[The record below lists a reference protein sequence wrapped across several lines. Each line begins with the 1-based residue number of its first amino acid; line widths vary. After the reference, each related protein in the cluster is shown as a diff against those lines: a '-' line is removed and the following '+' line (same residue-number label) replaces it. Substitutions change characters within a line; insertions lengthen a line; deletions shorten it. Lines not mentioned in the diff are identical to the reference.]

1 MFFIVTIFIIMKHE
15 NYNLILDVDSYKV
28 SHFKQYPPNTKK
40 LDAYIEARKLNNQE
54 LVFFGLQAFIK
65 KYLLNPITQ
74 SDIDEAENFLTE
86 HMGIFNRADWEY
98 VLKKHDGYLPI
109 EIKSV
114 DEGTVTKTSLPLLEV
129 TNTDEKLPW
138 LVTYIETALLR
149 SIWYPTSVATISR
162 EIKKIIARY
171 LSETTANFE
180 EQLPF
185 KLHDFGARGVSSY
198 ESSRIGGAAH
208 LLNFVG
214 SDTVEGAMFLKDYYD
229 GTNISFSIPASEHST
244 ITAWGKDY
252 ENKAHENIINQ
263 FLLEGKVI
271 ASVIDSY
278 DTFETATKTIS
289 RELKEKIINSKGTL
303 VVRPDSGKLPD
314 TIIALLNTLSSE
326 ENFGYTLNSKG
337 YKELPSYIRVIQ
349 GDGVDKNSIEDIL
362 FSMKENNYSAVNITF
377 GMGGALLQKLDR
389 DTYSFAMKVSA
400 IHDGNTW
407 KGVYKEPSND
417 KTKNSRRGR
426 FAIVQ
431 NDELEVVDL
440 EKLNQTN
447 LLKTRYK
454 DGKLY
459 NETDLKVIR
468 NKVEIN

>member
-1 MFFIVTIFIIMKHE
+1 MTKE
-15 NYNLILDVDSYKV
+15 KYNLILDVDSYKV
-28 SHFKQYPPNTKK
+28 THFNQYPQNTKK
-40 LDAYIEARKLNNQE
+40 LYAYIEARNLNSEE
-54 LVFFGLQAFIK
+54 LIFFGLQAFVK

-74 SDIDEAENFLTE
+74 DDIDEAEKFLLS
-86 HMGIFNRADWEY
+86 HIGVFNRDDWEY
-98 VLKKHDGYLPI
+98 ILNQHGGFLPI
-109 EIKSV
+109 EIKSL
-114 DEGTVTKTSLPLLEV
+114 DEGTVTNKKIPLLDI
-129 TNTDEKLPW
+129 TNTDEKVPW

-149 SIWYPTSVATISR
+149 SLWYPSSVATISR
-162 EIKKIIARY
+162 EIKKIIFRY
-171 LSETTANFE
+171 LDDTCTNFDD
-180 EQLPF
+180 QLPF

-208 LLNFVG
+208 LLNFLG

-229 GTNISFSIPASEHST
+229 GTDISYSIPASEHST
-244 ITAWGKDY
+244 ITAWGKDN

-278 DTFETATKTIS
+278 DTFETATKIIS
-289 RELKEKIINSKGTL
+289 SELKEKIINSKGTF

-314 TIIALLNTLSSE
+314 TIIELLDTLSSE

-349 GDGVDKNSIEDIL
+349 GDGVDKNSIENIL
-362 FSMKENNYSAVNITF
+362 FSMKENNYSAANITF

-400 IHDGNTW
+400 IHDGIIW
-407 KGVYKEPSND
+407 KDVFKEPSSD
-417 KTKNSRRGR
+417 QTKNSRRGR
-426 FAIVQ
+426 FAIVK
-431 NDELEVVDL
+431 NDELEVIDL
-440 EKLNQTN
+440 EKLSQTN

-459 NETDLKVIR
+459 NETDLKAIR

>member
-1 MFFIVTIFIIMKHE
+1 MTKE
-15 NYNLILDVDSYKV
+15 KYNLILDVDSYKV
-28 SHFKQYPPNTKK
+28 THFNQYPQNTKK
-40 LDAYIEARKLNNQE
+40 LYAYIEARNLNSEE
-54 LVFFGLQAFIK
+54 LIFFGLQAFVK

-74 SDIDEAENFLTE
+74 DDIDEAEKFLLS
-86 HMGIFNRADWEY
+86 HIGVFNRDDWEY
-98 VLKKHDGYLPI
+98 ILNEHGGFLPI
-109 EIKSV
+109 EIKSL
-114 DEGTVTKTSLPLLEV
+114 DEGTVTNKKIPLLDI
-129 TNTDEKLPW
+129 TNTDEKVPW

-149 SIWYPTSVATISR
+149 SLWYPSSVATISR
-162 EIKKIIARY
+162 EIKKIIFRY
-171 LSETTANFE
+171 LDDTCTNFDD
-180 EQLPF
+180 QLPF

-208 LLNFVG
+208 LLNFLG

-229 GTNISFSIPASEHST
+229 GTDISYSIPASEHST
-244 ITAWGKDY
+244 ITAWGKDN

-278 DTFETATKTIS
+278 DTFETASKTIS
-289 RELKEKIINSKGTL
+289 SELKEKIINSKGTL

-314 TIIALLNTLSSE
+314 TIIELLNTLSSE

-362 FSMKENNYSAVNITF
+362 ISMKENNYSAANITF

-407 KGVYKEPSND
+407 KDVYKEPSND

-426 FAIVQ
+426 FAIVK

>member
-1 MFFIVTIFIIMKHE
+1 MTKE
-15 NYNLILDVDSYKV
+15 KYNLILDVDSYKV
-28 SHFKQYPPNTKK
+28 THFNQYPQNTKK
-40 LDAYIEARKLNNQE
+40 LYAYIEARNLNSEE
-54 LVFFGLQAFIK
+54 LIFFGLQAFVK

-74 SDIDEAENFLTE
+74 DDIDEAEKFLLS
-86 HMGIFNRADWEY
+86 HIGVFNRDDWEY
-98 VLKKHDGYLPI
+98 ILNQHGGFLPI
-109 EIKSV
+109 EIKSL
-114 DEGTVTKTSLPLLEV
+114 DEGTVTNKKIPLLDI
-129 TNTDEKLPW
+129 TNTDEKVPW

-149 SIWYPTSVATISR
+149 SLWYPSSVATISR
-162 EIKKIIARY
+162 EIKKIIFRY
-171 LSETTANFE
+171 LDDTCTNFE
-180 EQLPF
+180 DQLPF

-208 LLNFVG
+208 LLNFLG

-229 GTNISFSIPASEHST
+229 GTDISYSIPASEHST
-244 ITAWGKDY
+244 ITAWGKDN

-278 DTFETATKTIS
+278 DTFETATKIIS
-289 RELKEKIINSKGTL
+289 SELKEKIINSKGTF

-314 TIIALLNTLSSE
+314 TIIELLNTLSSE

-349 GDGVDKNSIEDIL
+349 GDGVDKNSIENIL
-362 FSMKENNYSAVNITF
+362 FSMKENNYSAANITF

-400 IHDGNTW
+400 IHDGIIW
-407 KGVYKEPSND
+407 KDVYKEPSSD
-417 KTKNSRRGR
+417 QTKNSRRGR
-426 FAIVQ
+426 FAIVK
-431 NDELEVVDL
+431 NDELEVIDL
-440 EKLNQTN
+440 EKLSQTN

-459 NETDLKVIR
+459 NETDLKAIR

>member
-1 MFFIVTIFIIMKHE
+1 MTKE
-15 NYNLILDVDSYKV
+15 KYNLILDVDSYKV
-28 SHFKQYPPNTKK
+28 THFNQYPQNTKK
-40 LDAYIEARKLNNQE
+40 LYAYIEARNLNSEE
-54 LVFFGLQAFIK
+54 LIFFGLQAFVK

-74 SDIDEAENFLTE
+74 DDIDEAEKFLLS
-86 HMGIFNRADWEY
+86 HIGVFNRDDWEY
-98 VLKKHDGYLPI
+98 ILNEHGGFLPI
-109 EIKSV
+109 EIKSL
-114 DEGTVTKTSLPLLEV
+114 DEGTVTNKKIPLLDI
-129 TNTDEKLPW
+129 TNTDEKVPW

-149 SIWYPTSVATISR
+149 SLWYPSSVATISR
-162 EIKKIIARY
+162 EIKKIIFRY
-171 LSETTANFE
+171 LDDTCTNFDD
-180 EQLPF
+180 QLPF

-208 LLNFVG
+208 LLNFLG

-229 GTNISFSIPASEHST
+229 GTDISVSIPASEHST
-244 ITAWGKDY
+244 ITAWGRDSEK
-252 ENKAHENIINQ
+252 KAHENIINK
-263 FLLEGKVI
+263 FLLEGKVV

-278 DTFETATKTIS
+278 DTIETAAKTIS
-289 RELKEKIINSKGTL
+289 SELKEKIINSKGTL

-314 TIIALLNTLSSE
+314 TIIELLDTLSSE

-362 FSMKENNYSAVNITF
+362 FSIKENNYSAANITF
-377 GMGGALLQKLDR
+377 GMGGALLQKVDR

-400 IHDGNTW
+400 IHDGITW
-407 KGVYKEPSND
+407 KDVYKEPSND

-426 FAIVQ
+426 FAIVE
-431 NDELEVVDL
+431 NDELEVIDL

-459 NETDLKVIR
+459 NETDLKTIR

>member
-1 MFFIVTIFIIMKHE
+1 VTKE
-15 NYNLILDVDSYKV
+15 KYNLILDVDSYKV
-28 SHFKQYPPNTKK
+28 THFNQYPQNTKK
-40 LDAYIEARKLNNQE
+40 LYAYIEARNLNSEE
-54 LVFFGLQAFIK
+54 LIFFGLQAFVK

-74 SDIDEAENFLTE
+74 DDIDEAEKFLLS
-86 HMGIFNRADWEY
+86 HIGVFNRDDWEY
-98 VLKKHDGYLPI
+98 ILNEHGGFLPI
-109 EIKSV
+109 EIKSL
-114 DEGTVTKTSLPLLEV
+114 DEGTVTNKKIPLLDI
-129 TNTDEKLPW
+129 TNTDEKVPW

-149 SIWYPTSVATISR
+149 SLWYPSSVATISR
-162 EIKKIIARY
+162 EIKKIIFRY
-171 LSETTANFE
+171 LDDTCTNFDD
-180 EQLPF
+180 QLPF

-208 LLNFVG
+208 LLNFLG

-229 GTNISFSIPASEHST
+229 GTDISYSIPASEHST
-244 ITAWGKDY
+244 ITAWGKDN

-278 DTFETATKTIS
+278 NTFETASKTIS
-289 RELKEKIINSKGTL
+289 SELKEKIINSKGTL

-314 TIIALLNTLSSE
+314 TIIELLNTLSSE

-362 FSMKENNYSAVNITF
+362 ISMKENNYSAANITF

-400 IHDGNTW
+400 IHDGNAW
-407 KGVYKEPSND
+407 KDVYKEPSND

>member
-1 MFFIVTIFIIMKHE
+1 MTKE
-15 NYNLILDVDSYKV
+15 KYNLILDVDSYKV
-28 SHFKQYPPNTKK
+28 THFNQYPQNTKK
-40 LDAYIEARKLNNQE
+40 LYAYIEARNLNSEE
-54 LVFFGLQAFIK
+54 LIFFGLQAFVK

-74 SDIDEAENFLTE
+74 DDIDEAEKFLLS
-86 HMGIFNRADWEY
+86 HIGVFNRDDWEY
-98 VLKKHDGYLPI
+98 ILNEHGGFLPI
-109 EIKSV
+109 EIKSL
-114 DEGTVTKTSLPLLEV
+114 DEGTVTNKKIPLLDI
-129 TNTDEKLPW
+129 TNTDEKVPW

-149 SIWYPTSVATISR
+149 SLWYPSSVATISR
-162 EIKKIIARY
+162 EIKKIIFRY
-171 LSETTANFE
+171 LDDTCTNFDD
-180 EQLPF
+180 QLPF

-208 LLNFVG
+208 LLNFLG

-229 GTNISFSIPASEHST
+229 GTDISYSIPASEHST
-244 ITAWGKDY
+244 ITAWGKDN

-278 DTFETATKTIS
+278 NTFETASKTIS
-289 RELKEKIINSKGTL
+289 SELKEKIINSKGTL

-314 TIIALLNTLSSE
+314 TIIELLNTLSSE

-362 FSMKENNYSAVNITF
+362 ISMKENNYSASNITF

-407 KGVYKEPSND
+407 KDVYKEPSND

>member
-1 MFFIVTIFIIMKHE
+1 VTKE
-15 NYNLILDVDSYKV
+15 KYNLILDVDSYKV
-28 SHFKQYPPNTKK
+28 THFNQYPQNTKK
-40 LDAYIEARKLNNQE
+40 LYAYIEARNLNSEE
-54 LVFFGLQAFIK
+54 LIFFGLQAFVK

-74 SDIDEAENFLTE
+74 DDIDEAEKFLLS
-86 HMGIFNRADWEY
+86 HIGVFNRDDWEY
-98 VLKKHDGYLPI
+98 ILNEHGGFLPI
-109 EIKSV
+109 EIKSL
-114 DEGTVTKTSLPLLEV
+114 DEGTVTNKKIPLLDI
-129 TNTDEKLPW
+129 TNTDEKVPW

-149 SIWYPTSVATISR
+149 SLWYPSSVATISR
-162 EIKKIIARY
+162 EIKKMIFRY
-171 LSETTANFE
+171 LDDTCTNFDD
-180 EQLPF
+180 QLPF

-208 LLNFVG
+208 LLNFLG

-229 GTNISFSIPASEHST
+229 GTDISYSIPASEHST
-244 ITAWGKDY
+244 ITAWGKDN

-278 DTFETATKTIS
+278 NTFETASKTIS
-289 RELKEKIINSKGTL
+289 SELKEKIINSKGTL

-314 TIIALLNTLSSE
+314 TIIELLNTLSSE

-362 FSMKENNYSAVNITF
+362 ISMKENNYSAANITF

-407 KGVYKEPSND
+407 KDVYKEPSND

>member
-1 MFFIVTIFIIMKHE
+1 VTKE
-15 NYNLILDVDSYKV
+15 KYNLILDVDSYKV
-28 SHFKQYPPNTKK
+28 THFNQYPQNTKK
-40 LDAYIEARKLNNQE
+40 LYAYIEARNLNSEE
-54 LVFFGLQAFIK
+54 LIFFGLQAFVK

-74 SDIDEAENFLTE
+74 DDIDEAEKFLLS
-86 HMGIFNRADWEY
+86 HIGVFNRDDWEY
-98 VLKKHDGYLPI
+98 ILNEHGGFLPI
-109 EIKSV
+109 EIKSL
-114 DEGTVTKTSLPLLEV
+114 DEGTVTNKKIPLLDI
-129 TNTDEKLPW
+129 TNTDEKVPW

-149 SIWYPTSVATISR
+149 SLWYPSSVATISR
-162 EIKKIIARY
+162 EIKKIIFRY
-171 LSETTANFE
+171 LDDTCTNFDD
-180 EQLPF
+180 QLPF

-208 LLNFVG
+208 LLNFLG

-229 GTNISFSIPASEHST
+229 GTDISYSIPASEHST
-244 ITAWGKDY
+244 ITAWGKDN

-278 DTFETATKTIS
+278 DTFETASKTIS
-289 RELKEKIINSKGTL
+289 SELKEKIINSKGTL

-314 TIIALLNTLSSE
+314 TIIELLNTLSSE

-362 FSMKENNYSAVNITF
+362 ISMKENNYSAANITF

-407 KGVYKEPSND
+407 KDVYKEPSND

>member
-1 MFFIVTIFIIMKHE
+1 MTKE
-15 NYNLILDVDSYKV
+15 KYNLILDVDSYKV
-28 SHFKQYPPNTKK
+28 THFNQYPQNTKK
-40 LDAYIEARKLNNQE
+40 LYAYIEARNLNSEE
-54 LVFFGLQAFIK
+54 LIFFGLQAFVK

-74 SDIDEAENFLTE
+74 DDIDEAEKFLLS
-86 HMGIFNRADWEY
+86 HIGVFNRDDWEY
-98 VLKKHDGYLPI
+98 ILNEHGGFLPI
-109 EIKSV
+109 EIKSL
-114 DEGTVTKTSLPLLEV
+114 DEGTVTNKKIPLLDI
-129 TNTDEKLPW
+129 TNTDEKVPW

-149 SIWYPTSVATISR
+149 SLWYPSSVATISR
-162 EIKKIIARY
+162 EIKKIIFRY
-171 LSETTANFE
+171 LDDTCTNFDD
-180 EQLPF
+180 QLPF

-208 LLNFVG
+208 LLNFLG

-229 GTNISFSIPASEHST
+229 GTDISYSIPASEHST
-244 ITAWGKDY
+244 ITAWGKDN

-278 DTFETATKTIS
+278 NTFETASKTIS
-289 RELKEKIINSKGTL
+289 SELKEKIINSKGTL

-314 TIIALLNTLSSE
+314 TIIELLNTLSSE

-362 FSMKENNYSAVNITF
+362 ISMKENNYSAANITF

-400 IHDGNTW
+400 IHDGNAW
-407 KGVYKEPSND
+407 KDVYKEPSND

>member
-1 MFFIVTIFIIMKHE
+1 MTKE
-15 NYNLILDVDSYKV
+15 KYNLILDVDSYKV
-28 SHFKQYPPNTKK
+28 THFNQYPQNTKK
-40 LDAYIEARKLNNQE
+40 LYAYIEARNLNSEE
-54 LVFFGLQAFIK
+54 LIFFGLQAFVK

-74 SDIDEAENFLTE
+74 DDIDEAEKFLLS
-86 HMGIFNRADWEY
+86 HIGVFNRDDWEY
-98 VLKKHDGYLPI
+98 ILNEHGGFLPI
-109 EIKSV
+109 EIKSL
-114 DEGTVTKTSLPLLEV
+114 DEGTVTNKKIPLLDI
-129 TNTDEKLPW
+129 TNTDEKVPW

-149 SIWYPTSVATISR
+149 SLWYPSSVATISR
-162 EIKKIIARY
+162 EIKKIIFRY
-171 LSETTANFE
+171 LDDTCTNFDD
-180 EQLPF
+180 QLPF

-208 LLNFVG
+208 LLNFLG

-229 GTNISFSIPASEHST
+229 GTDISYSIPASEHST
-244 ITAWGKDY
+244 ITAWGKDN

-278 DTFETATKTIS
+278 NTFETASKTIS
-289 RELKEKIINSKGTL
+289 SELKEKIINSKGTL

-314 TIIALLNTLSSE
+314 TIIELLNTLSSE

-362 FSMKENNYSAVNITF
+362 ISMKENNYSASNITF

-400 IHDGNTW
+400 IHDGNAW
-407 KGVYKEPSND
+407 KDVYKEPSND

>member
-1 MFFIVTIFIIMKHE
+1 MTKE
-15 NYNLILDVDSYKV
+15 KYNLILDVDSYKV
-28 SHFKQYPPNTKK
+28 THFNQYPQNTKK
-40 LDAYIEARKLNNQE
+40 LYAYIEARNLNSEE
-54 LVFFGLQAFIK
+54 LIFFGLQAFVK

-74 SDIDEAENFLTE
+74 DDIDEAEKFLLS
-86 HMGIFNRADWEY
+86 HIGVFNRDDWEY
-98 VLKKHDGYLPI
+98 ILNQHGGFLPI
-109 EIKSV
+109 EIKSL
-114 DEGTVTKTSLPLLEV
+114 DEGTVTNKKIPLLDI
-129 TNTDEKLPW
+129 TNTDEKVPW

-149 SIWYPTSVATISR
+149 SLWYPSSVATISR
-162 EIKKIIARY
+162 EIKKIIFRY
-171 LSETTANFE
+171 LDDTCTNFDD
-180 EQLPF
+180 QLPF

-208 LLNFVG
+208 LLNFLG

-229 GTNISFSIPASEHST
+229 GTDISYSIPASEHST
-244 ITAWGKDY
+244 ITAWGKDN

-278 DTFETATKTIS
+278 DTFETASKTIS
-289 RELKEKIINSKGTL
+289 SELKEKIINSKGTL

-314 TIIALLNTLSSE
+314 TIIELLNTLSSE

-362 FSMKENNYSAVNITF
+362 ISMKENNYSAANITF

-407 KGVYKEPSND
+407 KDVYKEPSND

-447 LLKTRYK
+447 LLKTKYK

>member
-1 MFFIVTIFIIMKHE
+1 L
-15 NYNLILDVDSYKV
+15 Y
-28 SHFKQYPPNTKK
+28 
-40 LDAYIEARKLNNQE
+40 AYIEARNLNSEE
-54 LVFFGLQAFIK
+54 LVFFGLQAFVK

-74 SDIDEAENFLTE
+74 DDIDEAEKFLLS
-86 HMGIFNRADWEY
+86 HIGVFNRDDWEY
-98 VLKKHDGYLPI
+98 ILNEHGGFLPI
-109 EIKSV
+109 EIKSL
-114 DEGTVTKTSLPLLEV
+114 DEGTVTNKKIPLLDI
-129 TNTDEKLPW
+129 TNTDEKVPW

-149 SIWYPTSVATISR
+149 SLWYPSSVATISR
-162 EIKKIIARY
+162 EIKKIIFRY
-171 LSETTANFE
+171 LDDTCTNFDD
-180 EQLPF
+180 QLPF

-208 LLNFVG
+208 LLNFLG

-229 GTNISFSIPASEHST
+229 GTDISYSIPASEHST
-244 ITAWGKDY
+244 ITAWGKDN

-278 DTFETATKTIS
+278 DTFETASKTIS
-289 RELKEKIINSKGTL
+289 SELKEKIINSKGTL

-314 TIIALLNTLSSE
+314 TIIELLNTLSSE

-362 FSMKENNYSAVNITF
+362 ISMKENNYSAANITF

-407 KGVYKEPSND
+407 KDVYKEPSND

>member
-1 MFFIVTIFIIMKHE
+1 MTKE
-15 NYNLILDVDSYKV
+15 KYNLILDVDSYKV
-28 SHFKQYPPNTKK
+28 THFNQYPQNTKK
-40 LDAYIEARKLNNQE
+40 LYAYIEARNLNSEE
-54 LVFFGLQAFIK
+54 LIFFGLQAFVK

-74 SDIDEAENFLTE
+74 DDIDEAEKFLLS
-86 HMGIFNRADWEY
+86 HIGVFNRDDWEY
-98 VLKKHDGYLPI
+98 ILNQHGGFLPI
-109 EIKSV
+109 EIKSL
-114 DEGTVTKTSLPLLEV
+114 DEGTVTNKKIPLLDI
-129 TNTDEKLPW
+129 TNTDEKVPW

-149 SIWYPTSVATISR
+149 SLWYPSSVATISR
-162 EIKKIIARY
+162 EIKKIIFRY
-171 LSETTANFE
+171 LDDTCTNFDD
-180 EQLPF
+180 QLPF

-208 LLNFVG
+208 LLNFLG

-229 GTNISFSIPASEHST
+229 GTDISYSIPASEHST
-244 ITAWGKDY
+244 ITAWGKDN

-278 DTFETATKTIS
+278 DTFETASKTIS
-289 RELKEKIINSKGTL
+289 SELKEKIINSKGTF

-314 TIIALLNTLSSE
+314 TIIELLNTLSRK

-349 GDGVDKNSIEDIL
+349 GDGVDKNSIENIL
-362 FSMKENNYSAVNITF
+362 FSMKENNYSAANITF

-400 IHDGNTW
+400 IHDGIIW
-407 KGVYKEPSND
+407 KDVFKEPSSD
-417 KTKNSRRGR
+417 QTKNSRRGR
-426 FAIVQ
+426 FAIVK
-431 NDELEVVDL
+431 NDELEVIDL
-440 EKLNQTN
+440 EKLSQTN

-459 NETDLKVIR
+459 NETDLKAIR

>member
-1 MFFIVTIFIIMKHE
+1 MTKE
-15 NYNLILDVDSYKV
+15 KYNLILDVDSYKV
-28 SHFKQYPPNTKK
+28 THFNQYPQNTKK
-40 LDAYIEARKLNNQE
+40 LYAYIEARNLNSEE
-54 LVFFGLQAFIK
+54 LIFFGLQAFVK

-74 SDIDEAENFLTE
+74 DDIDEAEKFLLS
-86 HMGIFNRADWEY
+86 HIGVFNRDDWEY
-98 VLKKHDGYLPI
+98 ILNQHGGFLPI
-109 EIKSV
+109 EIKSL
-114 DEGTVTKTSLPLLEV
+114 DEGTVTNKKIPLLDI
-129 TNTDEKLPW
+129 TNTDEKVPW

-149 SIWYPTSVATISR
+149 SLWYPSSVATISR
-162 EIKKIIARY
+162 EIKKIIFRY
-171 LSETTANFE
+171 LDDTCTNFDD
-180 EQLPF
+180 QLPF

-208 LLNFVG
+208 LLNFLG

-229 GTNISFSIPASEHST
+229 GTDISYSIPASEHST
-244 ITAWGKDY
+244 ITAWGKDN

-278 DTFETATKTIS
+278 DTFETASKTIS
-289 RELKEKIINSKGTL
+289 SELKEKIINSKGTL
-303 VVRPDSGKLPD
+303 VVRPDSGKLPE
-314 TIIALLNTLSSE
+314 TIIELLNTLSSE

-362 FSMKENNYSAVNITF
+362 ISMKENNYSAANITF

-407 KGVYKEPSND
+407 KDVYKEPSND

>member
-1 MFFIVTIFIIMKHE
+1 MTKE
-15 NYNLILDVDSYKV
+15 KYNLILDVDSYKV
-28 SHFKQYPPNTKK
+28 THFNQYPQNTKK
-40 LDAYIEARKLNNQE
+40 LYAYIEARNLNSEE
-54 LVFFGLQAFIK
+54 LIFFGLQAFVK

-74 SDIDEAENFLTE
+74 DDIDEAEKFLLS
-86 HMGIFNRADWEY
+86 HIGVFNRDDWEY
-98 VLKKHDGYLPI
+98 ILNEHGGFLPI
-109 EIKSV
+109 EIKSL
-114 DEGTVTKTSLPLLEV
+114 DEGTVTNKKIPLLDI
-129 TNTDEKLPW
+129 TNTDEKVPW

-149 SIWYPTSVATISR
+149 SLWYPSSVATISR
-162 EIKKIIARY
+162 EIKKIIFRY
-171 LSETTANFE
+171 LDDTCTNFDD
-180 EQLPF
+180 QLPF

-208 LLNFVG
+208 LLNFLG

-229 GTNISFSIPASEHST
+229 GTDISYSIPASEHST
-244 ITAWGKDY
+244 ITAWGKDN

-278 DTFETATKTIS
+278 DTFETATKIIS
-289 RELKEKIINSKGTL
+289 SELKEKIINSKGTL

-314 TIIALLNTLSSE
+314 TIIELLNTLSSE

-362 FSMKENNYSAVNITF
+362 ISMKENNYSAANITF

-407 KGVYKEPSND
+407 KDVYKEPSND

>member
-1 MFFIVTIFIIMKHE
+1 MTKE
-15 NYNLILDVDSYKV
+15 KYNLILDVDSYKV
-28 SHFKQYPPNTKK
+28 THFNQYPQNTKK
-40 LDAYIEARKLNNQE
+40 LYAYIEARNLNSEE
-54 LVFFGLQAFIK
+54 LIFFGLQAFVK

-74 SDIDEAENFLTE
+74 DDIDEAEKFLLS
-86 HMGIFNRADWEY
+86 HIGVFNRDDWEY
-98 VLKKHDGYLPI
+98 ILNEHGGFLPI
-109 EIKSV
+109 EIKSL
-114 DEGTVTKTSLPLLEV
+114 DEGTVTNKKIPLLDI
-129 TNTDEKLPW
+129 TNTDEKVPW

-149 SIWYPTSVATISR
+149 SLWYPSSVATISR
-162 EIKKIIARY
+162 EIKKIIFRY
-171 LSETTANFE
+171 LDDTCTNFDD
-180 EQLPF
+180 QLPF

-208 LLNFVG
+208 LLNFLG

-229 GTNISFSIPASEHST
+229 GTDISYSIPASEHST
-244 ITAWGKDY
+244 ITAWGKDN

-278 DTFETATKTIS
+278 DTFETASKTIS
-289 RELKEKIINSKGTL
+289 SELKEKIINSKGTF

-314 TIIALLNTLSSE
+314 TIIELLDTLSSE

-362 FSMKENNYSAVNITF
+362 ISMKENNYSAANITF

-407 KGVYKEPSND
+407 KDVYKEPSND

-447 LLKTRYK
+447 LLKTKYK

>member
-1 MFFIVTIFIIMKHE
+1 MTKE
-15 NYNLILDVDSYKV
+15 KYNLILDVDSYKV
-28 SHFKQYPPNTKK
+28 THFNQYPQNTKK
-40 LDAYIEARKLNNQE
+40 LYAYIEARNLNSEE
-54 LVFFGLQAFIK
+54 LIFFGLQAFVK

-74 SDIDEAENFLTE
+74 DDIDEAEKFLLS
-86 HMGIFNRADWEY
+86 HIGVFNRDDWEY
-98 VLKKHDGYLPI
+98 ILNQHGGFLPI
-109 EIKSV
+109 EIKSL
-114 DEGTVTKTSLPLLEV
+114 DEGTVTNKKIPLLDI
-129 TNTDEKLPW
+129 TNTDEKVPW

-149 SIWYPTSVATISR
+149 SLWYPSSVATISR
-162 EIKKIIARY
+162 EIKKIIFRY
-171 LSETTANFE
+171 LDDTCTNFDD
-180 EQLPF
+180 QLPF

-208 LLNFVG
+208 LLNFLG

-229 GTNISFSIPASEHST
+229 GTDISYSIPASEHST
-244 ITAWGKDY
+244 ITAWGKDN

-278 DTFETATKTIS
+278 DTFETASKTIS
-289 RELKEKIINSKGTL
+289 SELKEKIINSKGTF

-314 TIIALLNTLSSE
+314 TIIELLDTLSSE

-349 GDGVDKNSIEDIL
+349 GDGVDKNSIENIL
-362 FSMKENNYSAVNITF
+362 FSMKENNYSAANITF

-400 IHDGNTW
+400 IHDGIIW
-407 KGVYKEPSND
+407 KDVFKEPSSD
-417 KTKNSRRGR
+417 QTKNSRRGR
-426 FAIVQ
+426 FAIVK
-431 NDELEVVDL
+431 NDELEVIDL
-440 EKLNQTN
+440 EKLSQTN

-459 NETDLKVIR
+459 NETDLKAIR

>member
-1 MFFIVTIFIIMKHE
+1 MTKE
-15 NYNLILDVDSYKV
+15 KYNLILDVDSYKV
-28 SHFKQYPPNTKK
+28 THFNQYPQNTKK
-40 LDAYIEARKLNNQE
+40 LYAYIEARNLNSEE
-54 LVFFGLQAFIK
+54 LIFFGLQAFVK

-74 SDIDEAENFLTE
+74 DDIDEAEKFLLS
-86 HMGIFNRADWEY
+86 HIGVFNRDDWEY
-98 VLKKHDGYLPI
+98 ILNEHGGFLPI
-109 EIKSV
+109 EIKSL
-114 DEGTVTKTSLPLLEV
+114 DEGTVTNKKIPLLDI
-129 TNTDEKLPW
+129 TNTDEKVPW

-149 SIWYPTSVATISR
+149 SLWYPSSVATISR
-162 EIKKIIARY
+162 EIKKIIFRY
-171 LSETTANFE
+171 LDDTCTNFDD
-180 EQLPF
+180 QLPF

-208 LLNFVG
+208 LLNFLG

-229 GTNISFSIPASEHST
+229 GTDISYSIPASEHST
-244 ITAWGKDY
+244 ITAWGKDN

-278 DTFETATKTIS
+278 NTFETASKTIS
-289 RELKEKIINSKGTL
+289 SELKEKIINSKGTL

-314 TIIALLNTLSSE
+314 TIIELLNTLSSE

-349 GDGVDKNSIEDIL
+349 GDGVDKNSIENIL
-362 FSMKENNYSAVNITF
+362 FSMKENNYSAANITF

-400 IHDGNTW
+400 IHDGITW
-407 KGVYKEPSND
+407 KDVYKEPSSD
-417 KTKNSRRGR
+417 QTKNSRRGR
-426 FAIVQ
+426 FAIVK

-440 EKLNQTN
+440 EKLNQNN

>member
-1 MFFIVTIFIIMKHE
+1 MTKE
-15 NYNLILDVDSYKV
+15 KYNLILDVDSYKV
-28 SHFKQYPPNTKK
+28 THFNQYPQNTKK
-40 LDAYIEARKLNNQE
+40 LYAYIEARNLNSEE
-54 LVFFGLQAFIK
+54 LIFFGLQAFVK

-74 SDIDEAENFLTE
+74 DDIDEAEKFLLS
-86 HMGIFNRADWEY
+86 HIGVFNRDDWEY
-98 VLKKHDGYLPI
+98 ILNQHGGFLPI
-109 EIKSV
+109 EIKSL
-114 DEGTVTKTSLPLLEV
+114 DEGTVTNKKIPLLDI
-129 TNTDEKLPW
+129 TNTDEKVPW

-149 SIWYPTSVATISR
+149 SLWYPSSVATISR
-162 EIKKIIARY
+162 EIKKIIFRY
-171 LSETTANFE
+171 LDDTCTNFDD
-180 EQLPF
+180 QLPF

-208 LLNFVG
+208 LLNFLG

-229 GTNISFSIPASEHST
+229 GTDISYSIPASEHST
-244 ITAWGKDY
+244 ITAWGKDN

-278 DTFETATKTIS
+278 DTFETATKIIS
-289 RELKEKIINSKGTL
+289 SELKEKIINSKGTF

-314 TIIALLNTLSSE
+314 TIIELLDTLSSD

-349 GDGVDKNSIEDIL
+349 GDGVDKNSIENIL
-362 FSMKENNYSAVNITF
+362 FSMKENNYSAANITF

-400 IHDGNTW
+400 IHDGIIW
-407 KGVYKEPSND
+407 KDVFKEPSSD
-417 KTKNSRRGR
+417 QTKNSRRGR
-426 FAIVQ
+426 FAIVK
-431 NDELEVVDL
+431 NDELEVIDL
-440 EKLNQTN
+440 EKLSQTN

-459 NETDLKVIR
+459 NETDLKAIR

>member
-1 MFFIVTIFIIMKHE
+1 MTKE
-15 NYNLILDVDSYKV
+15 KYNLILDVDSYKV
-28 SHFKQYPPNTKK
+28 THFNQYPQNTKK
-40 LDAYIEARKLNNQE
+40 LYAYIEARNLNSEE
-54 LVFFGLQAFIK
+54 LIFFGLQAFVK

-74 SDIDEAENFLTE
+74 DDIDEAEKFLLS
-86 HMGIFNRADWEY
+86 HIGVFNRDDWEY
-98 VLKKHDGYLPI
+98 ILNQHGGFLPI
-109 EIKSV
+109 EIKSL
-114 DEGTVTKTSLPLLEV
+114 DEGTVTNKKIPLLDI
-129 TNTDEKLPW
+129 TNTDEKVPW

-149 SIWYPTSVATISR
+149 SLWYPSSVATISR
-162 EIKKIIARY
+162 EIKKIIFRY
-171 LSETTANFE
+171 LDDTCTNFDD
-180 EQLPF
+180 QLPF

-208 LLNFVG
+208 LLNFLG

-229 GTNISFSIPASEHST
+229 GTDISYSIPASEHST
-244 ITAWGKDY
+244 ITAWGKDN

-278 DTFETATKTIS
+278 DTFETASKTIS
-289 RELKEKIINSKGTL
+289 SELKDKIINSKGTL

-314 TIIALLNTLSSE
+314 TIIELLNTLSSE
-326 ENFGYTLNSKG
+326 ENFGYILNSKG

-362 FSMKENNYSAVNITF
+362 ISMKENNYSAANITF

-407 KGVYKEPSND
+407 KDVYKEPSND

>member
-1 MFFIVTIFIIMKHE
+1 MTKE
-15 NYNLILDVDSYKV
+15 KYNLILDVDSYKV
-28 SHFKQYPPNTKK
+28 THFNQYPQNTKK
-40 LDAYIEARKLNNQE
+40 LYAYIEARNLNSEE
-54 LVFFGLQAFIK
+54 LIFFGLQAFVK

-74 SDIDEAENFLTE
+74 DDIDEAEKFLLS
-86 HMGIFNRADWEY
+86 HIGVFNRDDWEY
-98 VLKKHDGYLPI
+98 ILNEHGGFLPI
-109 EIKSV
+109 EIKSL
-114 DEGTVTKTSLPLLEV
+114 DEGTVTNKKIPLLDI
-129 TNTDEKLPW
+129 TNTDEKVPW

-149 SIWYPTSVATISR
+149 SLWYPSSVATISR
-162 EIKKIIARY
+162 EIKKIIFRY
-171 LSETTANFE
+171 LDDTCTNFDD
-180 EQLPF
+180 QLPF

-208 LLNFVG
+208 LLNFLG

-229 GTNISFSIPASEHST
+229 GTDISYSIPASEHST
-244 ITAWGKDY
+244 ITAWGKDN

-278 DTFETATKTIS
+278 NTFETASKTIS
-289 RELKEKIINSKGTL
+289 SELKEKIINSKGTL

-314 TIIALLNTLSSE
+314 TIIELLNTLSSE

-362 FSMKENNYSAVNITF
+362 ISMKENNYSAANITF

-407 KGVYKEPSND
+407 KDVYKEPSND

>member
-1 MFFIVTIFIIMKHE
+1 MTKE
-15 NYNLILDVDSYKV
+15 KYNLILDVDSYKV
-28 SHFKQYPPNTKK
+28 THFNQYPQNTKK
-40 LDAYIEARKLNNQE
+40 LYAYIEARNLNSEE
-54 LVFFGLQAFIK
+54 LIFFGLQAFVK

-74 SDIDEAENFLTE
+74 DDIDEAEKFLLS
-86 HMGIFNRADWEY
+86 HIGVFNRDDWEY
-98 VLKKHDGYLPI
+98 ILNEHGGFLPI
-109 EIKSV
+109 EIKSL
-114 DEGTVTKTSLPLLEV
+114 DEGTVTNKTIPLLDI
-129 TNTDEKLPW
+129 TNTDEKVPW

-149 SIWYPTSVATISR
+149 SLWYPSSVATISR
-162 EIKKIIARY
+162 EIKKIIFRY
-171 LSETTANFE
+171 LDDTCTNFDD
-180 EQLPF
+180 QLPF

-208 LLNFVG
+208 LLNFLG

-229 GTNISFSIPASEHST
+229 GTDISYSIPASEHST
-244 ITAWGKDY
+244 ITAWGKDN

-278 DTFETATKTIS
+278 NTFETASKTIS
-289 RELKEKIINSKGTL
+289 SELKEKIINSKGTL

-314 TIIALLNTLSSE
+314 TIIELLNTLSSE

-362 FSMKENNYSAVNITF
+362 ISMKENNYSAANITF

-407 KGVYKEPSND
+407 KDVYKEPSND

>member
-1 MFFIVTIFIIMKHE
+1 MTKE
-15 NYNLILDVDSYKV
+15 KYNLILDVDSYKV
-28 SHFKQYPPNTKK
+28 THFNQYPQNTKK
-40 LDAYIEARKLNNQE
+40 LYAYIEARNLNSEE
-54 LVFFGLQAFIK
+54 LIFFGLQAFVK

-74 SDIDEAENFLTE
+74 DDIDEAEKFLLS
-86 HMGIFNRADWEY
+86 HIGVFNRDDWEY
-98 VLKKHDGYLPI
+98 ILNEHGGFLPI
-109 EIKSV
+109 EIKSL
-114 DEGTVTKTSLPLLEV
+114 DEGTVTNKKIPLLDI
-129 TNTDEKLPW
+129 TNTDEKVPW

-149 SIWYPTSVATISR
+149 SLWYPSSVATISR
-162 EIKKIIARY
+162 EIKKIIFRY
-171 LSETTANFE
+171 LDDTCTNFDD
-180 EQLPF
+180 QLPF

-208 LLNFVG
+208 LLNFLG

-229 GTNISFSIPASEHST
+229 GTDISYSIPASEHST
-244 ITAWGKDY
+244 ITAWGKDN

-278 DTFETATKTIS
+278 DTFETATKIIS
-289 RELKEKIINSKGTL
+289 SELKEKIINSKGTF

-314 TIIALLNTLSSE
+314 TIIELLDTLSSE

-362 FSMKENNYSAVNITF
+362 ISMKENNYSAANITF

-407 KGVYKEPSND
+407 KDVYKEPSND

>member
-1 MFFIVTIFIIMKHE
+1 MTKE
-15 NYNLILDVDSYKV
+15 KYNLILDVDSYKV
-28 SHFKQYPPNTKK
+28 THFNQYPQNTKK
-40 LDAYIEARKLNNQE
+40 LYAYIEARNLNSEE
-54 LVFFGLQAFIK
+54 LIFFGLQAFVK

-74 SDIDEAENFLTE
+74 DDIDEAEKFLLS
-86 HMGIFNRADWEY
+86 HIGVFNRDDWEY
-98 VLKKHDGYLPI
+98 ILNEHGGFLPI
-109 EIKSV
+109 EIKSL
-114 DEGTVTKTSLPLLEV
+114 DEGTVTNKKIPLLDI
-129 TNTDEKLPW
+129 TNTDEKVPW

-149 SIWYPTSVATISR
+149 SLWYPSSVATISR
-162 EIKKIIARY
+162 EIKKIIFRY
-171 LSETTANFE
+171 LDDTCTNFDD
-180 EQLPF
+180 QLPF

-208 LLNFVG
+208 LLNFLG

-229 GTNISFSIPASEHST
+229 GTDISYSIPASEHST
-244 ITAWGKDY
+244 ITAWGKDN

-278 DTFETATKTIS
+278 NTFETASKTIS
-289 RELKEKIINSKGTL
+289 SELKEKIINSKGTL

-314 TIIALLNTLSSE
+314 TIIELLNTLSSE

-362 FSMKENNYSAVNITF
+362 ISMKENNYSAANITF

-400 IHDGNTW
+400 IHDGNAW
-407 KGVYKEPSND
+407 KDVYKEPLND

>member
-1 MFFIVTIFIIMKHE
+1 MTKE
-15 NYNLILDVDSYKV
+15 KYNLILDVDSYKV
-28 SHFKQYPPNTKK
+28 THFNQYPQNTKK
-40 LDAYIEARKLNNQE
+40 LYAYIEARNLNSEE
-54 LVFFGLQAFIK
+54 LIFFGLQAFVK

-74 SDIDEAENFLTE
+74 DDIDEAEKFLLS
-86 HMGIFNRADWEY
+86 HIGVFNRDDWEY
-98 VLKKHDGYLPI
+98 ILNEHGGFLPI
-109 EIKSV
+109 EIKSL
-114 DEGTVTKTSLPLLEV
+114 DEGTVTNKKIPLLDI
-129 TNTDEKLPW
+129 TNTDEKVPW

-149 SIWYPTSVATISR
+149 SLWYPSSVATISR
-162 EIKKIIARY
+162 EIKKIIFRY
-171 LSETTANFE
+171 LDDTCTNFDD
-180 EQLPF
+180 QLPF

-208 LLNFVG
+208 LLNFLG

-229 GTNISFSIPASEHST
+229 GTDISYSIPASEHST
-244 ITAWGKDY
+244 ITAWGKDN

-278 DTFETATKTIS
+278 DTFETASKTIS
-289 RELKEKIINSKGTL
+289 SELKEKIINSKGTL

-314 TIIALLNTLSSE
+314 TIIELLNTLSSE

-349 GDGVDKNSIEDIL
+349 GDGVDKNSIENIL
-362 FSMKENNYSAVNITF
+362 FSMKENNYSAANITF

-400 IHDGNTW
+400 IHDGIIW
-407 KGVYKEPSND
+407 KDVFKEPSSD
-417 KTKNSRRGR
+417 QTKNSRRGR
-426 FAIVQ
+426 FAIVK
-431 NDELEVVDL
+431 NDELEVIDL
-440 EKLNQTN
+440 EKLSQTN

-459 NETDLKVIR
+459 NETDLKAIR

>member
-1 MFFIVTIFIIMKHE
+1 MTKE
-15 NYNLILDVDSYKV
+15 KYNLILDVDSYKV
-28 SHFKQYPPNTKK
+28 THFNQYPQNTKK
-40 LDAYIEARKLNNQE
+40 LYAYIEARNLNSEE
-54 LVFFGLQAFIK
+54 LIFFGLQAFVK

-74 SDIDEAENFLTE
+74 DDIDEAEKFLLS
-86 HMGIFNRADWEY
+86 HIGVFNRDDWEY
-98 VLKKHDGYLPI
+98 ILNQHGGFLPI
-109 EIKSV
+109 EIKSL
-114 DEGTVTKTSLPLLEV
+114 DEGTVTNKKIPLLDI
-129 TNTDEKLPW
+129 TNTDEKVPW

-149 SIWYPTSVATISR
+149 SLWYPSSVATISR
-162 EIKKIIARY
+162 EIKKIIFRY
-171 LSETTANFE
+171 LDDTCTNFDD
-180 EQLPF
+180 QLPF

-208 LLNFVG
+208 LLNFLG

-229 GTNISFSIPASEHST
+229 GTDISYSIPASEHST
-244 ITAWGKDY
+244 ITAWGKDN

-278 DTFETATKTIS
+278 DTFETASKTIS
-289 RELKEKIINSKGTL
+289 SELKEKIINSKGTL

-314 TIIALLNTLSSE
+314 TIIELLDTLSSE

-362 FSMKENNYSAVNITF
+362 ISMKENNYSAANITF

-400 IHDGNTW
+400 IHDGIIW
-407 KGVYKEPSND
+407 KDVFKEPSSD
-417 KTKNSRRGR
+417 QTKKSRRGR
-426 FAIVQ
+426 FAIVK
-431 NDELEVVDL
+431 NDELEVIDL
-440 EKLNQTN
+440 EKLSQTN

>member
-1 MFFIVTIFIIMKHE
+1 MTKE
-15 NYNLILDVDSYKV
+15 KYNLILDVDSYKV
-28 SHFKQYPPNTKK
+28 THFNQYPQNTKK
-40 LDAYIEARKLNNQE
+40 LYAYIEARNLNSEE
-54 LVFFGLQAFIK
+54 LIFFGLQAFVK

-74 SDIDEAENFLTE
+74 DDIDEAEKFLLS
-86 HMGIFNRADWEY
+86 HIGVFNRDDWEY
-98 VLKKHDGYLPI
+98 ILNQHGGFLPI
-109 EIKSV
+109 EIKSL
-114 DEGTVTKTSLPLLEV
+114 DEGTVTNKKIPLLDI
-129 TNTDEKLPW
+129 TNTDEKVPW

-149 SIWYPTSVATISR
+149 SLWYPSSVATISR
-162 EIKKIIARY
+162 EIKKIIFRY
-171 LSETTANFE
+171 LDDTCTNFDD
-180 EQLPF
+180 QLPF

-208 LLNFVG
+208 LLNFLG

-229 GTNISFSIPASEHST
+229 GTDISYSIPASEHST
-244 ITAWGKDY
+244 ITAWGKDN

-278 DTFETATKTIS
+278 DTFETATKIIS
-289 RELKEKIINSKGTL
+289 SELKEKIINSKGTF

-314 TIIALLNTLSSE
+314 TIIELLDTLSSE

-349 GDGVDKNSIEDIL
+349 GDGVDKNSIENIL
-362 FSMKENNYSAVNITF
+362 FSMKENNYSAANITF

-407 KGVYKEPSND
+407 KDVYKEPSND

-426 FAIVQ
+426 FAIVK
-431 NDELEVVDL
+431 NDELEVIDL
-440 EKLNQTN
+440 EKLSQTN

>member
-1 MFFIVTIFIIMKHE
+1 MTKE
-15 NYNLILDVDSYKV
+15 KYNLILDVDSYKV
-28 SHFKQYPPNTKK
+28 THFNQYPQNTKK
-40 LDAYIEARKLNNQE
+40 LYAYIEARNLNSEE
-54 LVFFGLQAFIK
+54 LIFFGLQAFVK

-74 SDIDEAENFLTE
+74 DDIDEAEKFLLS
-86 HMGIFNRADWEY
+86 HIGVFNRDDWEY
-98 VLKKHDGYLPI
+98 ILNEHGGFLPI
-109 EIKSV
+109 EIKSL
-114 DEGTVTKTSLPLLEV
+114 DEGTVTNKKIPLLDI
-129 TNTDEKLPW
+129 TNTDEKVPW

-149 SIWYPTSVATISR
+149 SLWYPSSVATISR
-162 EIKKIIARY
+162 EIKKIIFRY
-171 LSETTANFE
+171 LDDTCTNFDD
-180 EQLPF
+180 QLPF

-208 LLNFVG
+208 LLNFLG

-229 GTNISFSIPASEHST
+229 GTDISYSIPASEHST
-244 ITAWGKDY
+244 ITAWGKDN

-278 DTFETATKTIS
+278 DTFETASKTIS
-289 RELKEKIINSKGTL
+289 SELKEKIINSKGTL

-314 TIIALLNTLSSE
+314 TIIELLNTLSSE

-362 FSMKENNYSAVNITF
+362 ISMKENNYSAANITF

-400 IHDGNTW
+400 IHDGIIW
-407 KGVYKEPSND
+407 KDVFKEPSSD
-417 KTKNSRRGR
+417 QTKNSRRGR
-426 FAIVQ
+426 FAIVK
-431 NDELEVVDL
+431 NDELEVIDL
-440 EKLNQTN
+440 EKLSQTN

-459 NETDLKVIR
+459 NETDLKAIR

>member
-1 MFFIVTIFIIMKHE
+1 MTKE
-15 NYNLILDVDSYKV
+15 KYNLILDVDSYKV
-28 SHFKQYPPNTKK
+28 THFNQYPQNTKK
-40 LDAYIEARKLNNQE
+40 LYAYIEARNLNSEE
-54 LVFFGLQAFIK
+54 LIFFGLQAFVK

-74 SDIDEAENFLTE
+74 DDIDEAEKFLLS
-86 HMGIFNRADWEY
+86 HIGVFNRDDWEY
-98 VLKKHDGYLPI
+98 ILNEHGGYLPI
-109 EIKSV
+109 EIKSL
-114 DEGTVTKTSLPLLEV
+114 DEGTVTNKKIPLLDI
-129 TNTDEKLPW
+129 TNTDEKVPW

-149 SIWYPTSVATISR
+149 SLWYPSSVATISR
-162 EIKKIIARY
+162 EIKKIIFRY
-171 LSETTANFE
+171 LDDTCTNFDD
-180 EQLPF
+180 QLPF

-208 LLNFVG
+208 LLNFLG

-229 GTNISFSIPASEHST
+229 GTDISYSIPASEHST
-244 ITAWGKDY
+244 ITAWGKDN

-278 DTFETATKTIS
+278 DTFETATKIIS
-289 RELKEKIINSKGTL
+289 SELKEKIINSKGTF

-314 TIIALLNTLSSE
+314 TIIELLDTLSSE

-349 GDGVDKNSIEDIL
+349 GDGVDKNSIENIL
-362 FSMKENNYSAVNITF
+362 FSMKENNYSAANITF

-400 IHDGNTW
+400 IHDGIIW
-407 KGVYKEPSND
+407 KDVFKEPSSD
-417 KTKNSRRGR
+417 QTKNSRRGR
-426 FAIVQ
+426 FAIVK
-431 NDELEVVDL
+431 NDELEVIDL
-440 EKLNQTN
+440 EKLSQTN

-459 NETDLKVIR
+459 NETDLKAIR

>member
-1 MFFIVTIFIIMKHE
+1 MTKE
-15 NYNLILDVDSYKV
+15 KYNLILDVDSYKV
-28 SHFKQYPPNTKK
+28 THFNQYPQNTKK
-40 LDAYIEARKLNNQE
+40 LYAYIEARNLNSEE
-54 LVFFGLQAFIK
+54 LIFFGLQAFVK

-74 SDIDEAENFLTE
+74 DDIDEAEKFLLS
-86 HMGIFNRADWEY
+86 HIGVFNRDDWEY
-98 VLKKHDGYLPI
+98 ILNQHGGFLPI
-109 EIKSV
+109 EIKSL
-114 DEGTVTKTSLPLLEV
+114 DEGTVTNKKIPLLDI
-129 TNTDEKLPW
+129 TNTDEKVPW

-149 SIWYPTSVATISR
+149 SLWYPSSVATISR
-162 EIKKIIARY
+162 EIKKIIFRY
-171 LSETTANFE
+171 LDDTCTNFDD
-180 EQLPF
+180 QLPF

-208 LLNFVG
+208 LLNFLG

-229 GTNISFSIPASEHST
+229 GTDISYSIPASEHST
-244 ITAWGKDY
+244 ITAWGKDN

-278 DTFETATKTIS
+278 DTFETATKIIS
-289 RELKEKIINSKGTL
+289 SELKEKIINSKGTF

-314 TIIALLNTLSSE
+314 TIIELLNTLSSE

-349 GDGVDKNSIEDIL
+349 GDGVDKNSIENIL
-362 FSMKENNYSAVNITF
+362 FSMKENNYSAANITF

-400 IHDGNTW
+400 IHDGIIW
-407 KGVYKEPSND
+407 KDVFKEPSSD
-417 KTKNSRRGR
+417 QTKNSRRGR
-426 FAIVQ
+426 FAIVK
-431 NDELEVVDL
+431 NDELEVIDL
-440 EKLNQTN
+440 EKLSQTN

-459 NETDLKVIR
+459 NETDLKAIR

>member
-1 MFFIVTIFIIMKHE
+1 MTKE
-15 NYNLILDVDSYKV
+15 KYNLILDVDSYKV
-28 SHFKQYPPNTKK
+28 THFNQYPQNTKK
-40 LDAYIEARKLNNQE
+40 LYAYIEARNLNSEE
-54 LVFFGLQAFIK
+54 LIFFGLQAFVK

-74 SDIDEAENFLTE
+74 DDIDEAEKFLLS
-86 HMGIFNRADWEY
+86 HIGVFNRDDWEY
-98 VLKKHDGYLPI
+98 ILNEHGGFLPI
-109 EIKSV
+109 EIKSL
-114 DEGTVTKTSLPLLEV
+114 DEGTVTNKKIPLLDI
-129 TNTDEKLPW
+129 TNTDEKVPW

-149 SIWYPTSVATISR
+149 SLWYPSSVATISR
-162 EIKKIIARY
+162 EIKKIIFRY
-171 LSETTANFE
+171 LDDTCTNFDD
-180 EQLPF
+180 QLPF

-208 LLNFVG
+208 LLNFLG

-229 GTNISFSIPASEHST
+229 GTDISYSIPASEHST
-244 ITAWGKDY
+244 ITAWGKDN

-278 DTFETATKTIS
+278 DTFETASKIIS
-289 RELKEKIINSKGTL
+289 SELKEKIINSKGTF

-314 TIIALLNTLSSE
+314 TIIELLDTLSSE

-349 GDGVDKNSIEDIL
+349 GDGVDKNSIENIL
-362 FSMKENNYSAVNITF
+362 FSMKENNYSAANITF

-400 IHDGNTW
+400 IHDGIIW
-407 KGVYKEPSND
+407 KDVFKEPSSD
-417 KTKNSRRGR
+417 QTKNSRRGR
-426 FAIVQ
+426 FAIVK
-431 NDELEVVDL
+431 NDELEVIDL
-440 EKLNQTN
+440 EKLSQTN

-459 NETDLKVIR
+459 NETDLKAIR

>member
-1 MFFIVTIFIIMKHE
+1 MTKE
-15 NYNLILDVDSYKV
+15 KYNLILDVDSYKV
-28 SHFKQYPPNTKK
+28 THFNQYPQNTKK
-40 LDAYIEARKLNNQE
+40 LYAYIEARNLNSEE
-54 LVFFGLQAFIK
+54 LIFFGLQAFVK

-74 SDIDEAENFLTE
+74 DDIDEAEKFLLS
-86 HMGIFNRADWEY
+86 HIGVFNRDDWEY
-98 VLKKHDGYLPI
+98 ILNEHGGFLPI
-109 EIKSV
+109 EIKSL
-114 DEGTVTKTSLPLLEV
+114 DEGTVTNKKIPLLDI
-129 TNTDEKLPW
+129 TNTDEKVPW

-149 SIWYPTSVATISR
+149 SLWYPSSVATISR
-162 EIKKIIARY
+162 EIKKIIFRY
-171 LSETTANFE
+171 LDDTCTNFDD
-180 EQLPF
+180 QLPF

-208 LLNFVG
+208 LLNFLG

-229 GTNISFSIPASEHST
+229 GTDISYSIPASEHST
-244 ITAWGKDY
+244 ITAWGKDN

-278 DTFETATKTIS
+278 DTFETASKTIS
-289 RELKEKIINSKGTL
+289 SELKEKIINSKGTL

-314 TIIALLNTLSSE
+314 TIIELLNTLSSE

-362 FSMKENNYSAVNITF
+362 ISMKENNYSAANITF

-407 KGVYKEPSND
+407 KDVYKEPSND

-426 FAIVQ
+426 FAIVK
-431 NDELEVVDL
+431 NDELEVIDL
-440 EKLNQTN
+440 EKLSQTN

>member
-1 MFFIVTIFIIMKHE
+1 MTKE
-15 NYNLILDVDSYKV
+15 KYNLILDVDSYKV
-28 SHFKQYPPNTKK
+28 THFNQYPQNTKK
-40 LDAYIEARKLNNQE
+40 LYAYIEARNLNSEE
-54 LVFFGLQAFIK
+54 LIFFGLQAFVK

-74 SDIDEAENFLTE
+74 DDIDEAEKFLLS
-86 HMGIFNRADWEY
+86 HIGVFNRDDWEY
-98 VLKKHDGYLPI
+98 ILNEHGGFLPI
-109 EIKSV
+109 EIKSL
-114 DEGTVTKTSLPLLEV
+114 DEGTVTNKKIPLLDI
-129 TNTDEKLPW
+129 TNTDEKVPW

-149 SIWYPTSVATISR
+149 SLWYPSSVATISR
-162 EIKKIIARY
+162 EIKKIIFRY
-171 LSETTANFE
+171 LDDTCTNFDD
-180 EQLPF
+180 QLPF

-208 LLNFVG
+208 LLNFLG

-229 GTNISFSIPASEHST
+229 GTDISYSIPASEHST
-244 ITAWGKDY
+244 ITAWGKDN

-278 DTFETATKTIS
+278 DTFETASKTIS
-289 RELKEKIINSKGTL
+289 SELKEKIINSKGTL

-314 TIIALLNTLSSE
+314 TIIELLNTLSRE

-362 FSMKENNYSAVNITF
+362 ISMKENNYSAANITF

-407 KGVYKEPSND
+407 KDVYKEPSND

>member
-1 MFFIVTIFIIMKHE
+1 MTKE
-15 NYNLILDVDSYKV
+15 KYNLILDVDSYKV
-28 SHFKQYPPNTKK
+28 THFNQYPQNTKK
-40 LDAYIEARKLNNQE
+40 LYAYIEARNLNSEE
-54 LVFFGLQAFIK
+54 LIFFGLQAFVK

-74 SDIDEAENFLTE
+74 DDIDEAEKFLLS
-86 HMGIFNRADWEY
+86 HIGVFNRDDWEY
-98 VLKKHDGYLPI
+98 ILNQHGGFLPI
-109 EIKSV
+109 EIKSL
-114 DEGTVTKTSLPLLEV
+114 DEGTVTNKKIPLLDI
-129 TNTDEKLPW
+129 TNTDEKVPW

-149 SIWYPTSVATISR
+149 SLWYPSSVATISR
-162 EIKKIIARY
+162 EIKKIIFRY
-171 LSETTANFE
+171 LDDTCTNFDD
-180 EQLPF
+180 QLPF

-208 LLNFVG
+208 LLNFLG

-229 GTNISFSIPASEHST
+229 GTDISYSIPASEHST
-244 ITAWGKDY
+244 ITAWGKDN

-278 DTFETATKTIS
+278 DTFETATKIIS
-289 RELKEKIINSKGTL
+289 SELKEKIINSKGTL

-314 TIIALLNTLSSE
+314 TIIELLDTLSSE

-349 GDGVDKNSIEDIL
+349 GDGVDKNSIENIL
-362 FSMKENNYSAVNITF
+362 FSMKENNYSAANITF

-400 IHDGNTW
+400 IHDGIIW
-407 KGVYKEPSND
+407 KDVFKEPSSD
-417 KTKNSRRGR
+417 QTKNSRRGR
-426 FAIVQ
+426 FAIVK
-431 NDELEVVDL
+431 NDELEVIDL
-440 EKLNQTN
+440 EKLSQTN

-459 NETDLKVIR
+459 NETDLKAIR

>member
-1 MFFIVTIFIIMKHE
+1 MTKE
-15 NYNLILDVDSYKV
+15 KYNLILDVDSYKV
-28 SHFKQYPPNTKK
+28 THFNQYPQNTKK
-40 LDAYIEARKLNNQE
+40 LYAYIEARNLNSEE
-54 LVFFGLQAFIK
+54 LIFFGLQAFVK

-74 SDIDEAENFLTE
+74 DDIDEAEKFLLS
-86 HMGIFNRADWEY
+86 HIGVFNRDDWEY
-98 VLKKHDGYLPI
+98 ILNEHGGFLPI
-109 EIKSV
+109 EIKSL
-114 DEGTVTKTSLPLLEV
+114 DEGTVTNKKIPLLDI
-129 TNTDEKLPW
+129 TNTDEKVPW

-149 SIWYPTSVATISR
+149 SLWYPSSVATISR
-162 EIKKIIARY
+162 EIKKIIFRY
-171 LSETTANFE
+171 LDDTCTNFDD
-180 EQLPF
+180 QLPF

-208 LLNFVG
+208 LLNFLG

-229 GTNISFSIPASEHST
+229 GTDISVSIPASEHST
-244 ITAWGKDY
+244 ITAWGRDSEK
-252 ENKAHENIINQ
+252 KAHENIINK
-263 FLLEGKVI
+263 FLLEGKVV

-278 DTFETATKTIS
+278 DTIETAAKTIS
-289 RELKEKIINSKGTL
+289 SELKEKIINSKGTL

-314 TIIALLNTLSSE
+314 TIIELLDTLSSE

-362 FSMKENNYSAVNITF
+362 FSMKENNYSAANITF
-377 GMGGALLQKLDR
+377 GMGGALLQKVDR

-400 IHDGNTW
+400 IHDGITW
-407 KGVYKEPSND
+407 KDVYKEPSND

-426 FAIVQ
+426 FAIVE
-431 NDELEVVDL
+431 NDELEVIDL

-459 NETDLKVIR
+459 NETDLKTIR

>member
-1 MFFIVTIFIIMKHE
+1 MTKE
-15 NYNLILDVDSYKV
+15 KYNLILDVDSYKV
-28 SHFKQYPPNTKK
+28 THFNQYPQNTKK
-40 LDAYIEARKLNNQE
+40 LYAYIEARNLNSEE
-54 LVFFGLQAFIK
+54 LIFFGLQAFVK

-74 SDIDEAENFLTE
+74 DDIDEAEKFLLS
-86 HMGIFNRADWEY
+86 HIGVFNRDDWEY
-98 VLKKHDGYLPI
+98 ILNEHGGFLPI
-109 EIKSV
+109 EIKSL
-114 DEGTVTKTSLPLLEV
+114 DEGTVTNKKIPLLDI
-129 TNTDEKLPW
+129 TNTDEKVPW

-149 SIWYPTSVATISR
+149 SLWYPSSVATISR
-162 EIKKIIARY
+162 EIKKIIFRY
-171 LSETTANFE
+171 LDDTCTNFDD
-180 EQLPF
+180 QLPF

-208 LLNFVG
+208 LLNFLG

-229 GTNISFSIPASEHST
+229 GTDISYSIPASEHST
-244 ITAWGKDY
+244 ITAWGKDN

-278 DTFETATKTIS
+278 DTFETASKTIS
-289 RELKEKIINSKGTL
+289 SELKEKIINSKGTL

-314 TIIALLNTLSSE
+314 TIIELLNALSSE

-362 FSMKENNYSAVNITF
+362 ISMKENNYSAANITF

-407 KGVYKEPSND
+407 KDVYKEPSND

-426 FAIVQ
+426 FAIVK
-431 NDELEVVDL
+431 NDELEVIDL
-440 EKLNQTN
+440 EKLSQTN

-459 NETDLKVIR
+459 NETDLKAIR

>member
-1 MFFIVTIFIIMKHE
+1 MTKE
-15 NYNLILDVDSYKV
+15 KYNLILDVDSYKV
-28 SHFKQYPPNTKK
+28 THFNQYPQNTKK
-40 LDAYIEARKLNNQE
+40 LYAYIEARNLNSEE
-54 LVFFGLQAFIK
+54 LIFFGLQAFVK

-74 SDIDEAENFLTE
+74 DDIDEAEKFLLS
-86 HMGIFNRADWEY
+86 HIGVFNRDDWEY
-98 VLKKHDGYLPI
+98 ILNEHGGFLPI
-109 EIKSV
+109 EIKSL
-114 DEGTVTKTSLPLLEV
+114 DEGTVTNKKIPLLDI
-129 TNTDEKLPW
+129 TNTDEKVPW

-149 SIWYPTSVATISR
+149 SLWYPSSVATISR
-162 EIKKIIARY
+162 EIKKIIFRY
-171 LSETTANFE
+171 LDDTCTNFDD
-180 EQLPF
+180 QLPF

-208 LLNFVG
+208 LLNFLG

-229 GTNISFSIPASEHST
+229 GTDISYSIPASEHST
-244 ITAWGKDY
+244 ITAWGKDN

-278 DTFETATKTIS
+278 DTFETASKTIS
-289 RELKEKIINSKGTL
+289 SELKEKIINSKGTL

-314 TIIALLNTLSSE
+314 TIIELLDTLSSE

-362 FSMKENNYSAVNITF
+362 ISMKENNYSAANITF

-407 KGVYKEPSND
+407 KDVYKEPSND